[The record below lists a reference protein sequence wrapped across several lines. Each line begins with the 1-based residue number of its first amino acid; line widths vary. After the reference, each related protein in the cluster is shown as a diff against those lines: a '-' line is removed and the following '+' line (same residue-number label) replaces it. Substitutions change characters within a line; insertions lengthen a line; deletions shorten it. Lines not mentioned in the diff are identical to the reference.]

1 MVCTDVLALP
11 GWAGERLQA
20 LHDSVGFHKLS
31 RTIMLVDL
39 IAGSE
44 YNVSSSVVNG
54 LAAALKAAG
63 TGRSPEQYLLML
75 Q

>member
-1 MVCTDVLALP
+1 
-11 GWAGERLQA
+11 
-20 LHDSVGFHKLS
+20 LHDPVGFHKLS

-54 LAAALKAAG
+54 LAAAQGGGQGLGEAQ
-63 TGRSPEQYLLML
+63 S
-75 Q
+75 